1 MIIRPKVKNV
11 GAHADDEVVHL
22 YLHHVVGSV
31 TRSVEELKGSRRLIL
46 ATGGQRLPC
55 PSPYP
60 WRIGGLRSRHALH
73 HIVEPRQIEVAVGSA
88 SDDNCLTGQFE
99 IVGRPTPIARK
110 VFFSHS
116 TGARLMSKRIF
127 ATVPSSGGYALGRG
141 ICAKKLNCSRHRA
154 GHAGRVTYLY
164 KL

>member
-11 GAHADDEVVHL
+11 GAHADDEVVQL

-31 TRSVEELKGSRRLIL
+31 TRSVKELKGSRRLIL
-46 ATGGQRLPC
+46 ATGARGYRVLHPIRGALAVYGRAMHYITSSNPGRLK
-55 PSPYP
+55 
-60 WRIGGLRSRHALH
+60 WRSA
-73 HIVEPRQIEVAVGSA
+73 SA

-116 TGARLMSKRIF
+116 TVARLMSKRIF

-141 ICAKKLNCSRHRA
+141 YVLKILIAH
-154 GHAGRVTYLY
+154 VTVQVTLVA
-164 KL
+164 